1 MHIIDVKPGCK
12 IRFSIEYGF
21 IWQLT
26 QAVLVKSKEADMAT
40 MFVKVGDKR
49 ICIGTLCSDRF
60 PQTNFDLF
68 FEKDFELSHTSSS
81 ATVSFRGYNIFH
93 PAKGDEIAFDYD
105 GSGDKNGD
113 NDAVD
118 DDGADD
124 DDDDDQFSCPREN
137 NSDNDAVDDYGAD
150 DDDDQFS
157 CPRENNSDNDAV
169 DDYGADDDDDQ
180 FSCPRENNSDNDAV
194 DDDGADDDDD
204 QFSCPRENNS
214 EGQSDENE
222 EEQKLKKS
230 EHVNKRAAGSAFK
243 VATSNKK
250 PKVAKMSDPKT
261 GDNGAL
267 HVATVHLAKKAGPAT
282 NEKPPKFS
290 LQVLQHDKQEVI
302 IEKIVRNKR
311 KCVTVVKGLE
321 LFGVNLSDASKK
333 FGKKFAAG
341 ASVVK
346 CPNKKEQIDV
356 QGDLSYAVVEFIK
369 NTWPDV
375 EILPANLKQ
384 RQWQRLCEDVRKLI
398 FRGDELDLK

>member
-1 MHIIDVKPGCK
+1 
-12 IRFSIEYGF
+12 
-21 IWQLT
+21 
-26 QAVLVKSKEADMAT
+26 MAT

-60 PQTNFDLF
+60 AQTNFDLF

-81 ATVSFRGYNIFH
+81 ATVSFRGYNIFQ

-137 NSDNDAVDDYGAD
+137 NSDNDAVDDY
-150 DDDDQFS
+150 
-157 CPRENNSDNDAV
+157 
-169 DDYGADDDDDQ
+169 
-180 FSCPRENNSDNDAV
+180 
-194 DDDGADDDDD
+194 GADDDDD

-346 CPNKKEQIDV
+346 CPNKIYRM
-356 QGDLSYAVVEFIK
+356 L
-369 NTWPDV
+369 
-375 EILPANLKQ
+375 
-384 RQWQRLCEDVRKLI
+384 
-398 FRGDELDLK
+398 

>member
-1 MHIIDVKPGCK
+1 
-12 IRFSIEYGF
+12 
-21 IWQLT
+21 
-26 QAVLVKSKEADMAT
+26 MAT

-60 PQTNFDLF
+60 AQTNFDLF

-81 ATVSFRGYNIFH
+81 ATVSFRGYNIFQ

-124 DDDDDQFSCPREN
+124 
-137 NSDNDAVDDYGAD
+137 D

-346 CPNKKEQIDV
+346 CPNKIYRM
-356 QGDLSYAVVEFIK
+356 L
-369 NTWPDV
+369 
-375 EILPANLKQ
+375 
-384 RQWQRLCEDVRKLI
+384 
-398 FRGDELDLK
+398 